1 MMKTTHLLL
10 TSTLLLGL
18 ANVAYA
24 NHHMGEAG
32 ANHCDHAD
40 MNKSGT
46 ISREEFMTKHQ
57 ERAEKMFNKLDTNKD
72 GKIDANERK
81 AGHEAMERRH
91 MMPEKNSTP
100 PK

>member
-1 MMKTTHLLL
+1 MKITHMLL

-32 ANHCDHAD
+32 ANHCEHAD
-40 MNKSGT
+40 MNKDGT
-46 ISREEFMTKHQ
+46 ISREEFMMKHQ
-57 ERAEKMFNKLDTNKD
+57 KRAEKMFTRMDTNKD

-81 AGHEAMERRH
+81 AAHEAMEH
-91 MMPEKNSTP
+91 HPTPPPEK
-100 PK
+100 K

>member
-1 MMKTTHLLL
+1 MKITQILL

-32 ANHCDHAD
+32 ANHCEHTD
-40 MNKSGT
+40 MNKDGA
-46 ISREEFMTKHQ
+46 ISREEFMAKHQ
-57 ERAEKMFNKLDTNKD
+57 ARAEKMFNKLDTNKD

-81 AGHEAMERRH
+81 AGHEAMERHH
-91 MMPEKNSTP
+91 MMPEKSSTP
-100 PK
+100 SK